1 MMNPVD
7 EAILEGLLENRIY
20 SVESSRFLVDR
31 VHPRPRWTELKFAEM
46 WAVVQHLR
54 RYFGVPRLSDVRS
67 TWALNLDPHTDLNR
81 FDVSNR
87 CEQYLQ
93 YEIQKN
99 MTE

>member
-54 RYFGVPRLSDVRS
+54 CYFGVPRLSDVRREPPQVHNS
-67 TWALNLDPHTDLNR
+67 YIREGRPHAPR
-81 FDVSNR
+81 PVSP
-87 CEQYLQ
+87 
-93 YEIQKN
+93 
-99 MTE
+99 